1 MDRIQINDWKEEMM
15 LLNHSK
21 GNDDN
26 EEDFTILKSN
36 KSSPLVKAGI
46 NAYSTGANETAISS
60 TISK

>member
-1 MDRIQINDWKEEMM
+1 MM
-15 LLNHSK
+15 LLNYSK